1 MVQINRQTMLK
12 ALELFDQKIGFP
24 VKLIMGGGGA
34 MILAHGFPIG
44 TYDIDA
50 VPLQT
55 PFEDLDGVVKE
66 VAKELNIS
74 PDWLN
79 PYFSTFAHN
88 LPKDY
93 ADRLIR
99 VFAGRHL
106 TVDAL
111 GREDMLI
118 MKLFAGRQ
126 KDVPHAKL
134 LIKSGVDMELI
145 ENHLGSLQEKRI
157 PGVDRAFDFLDD
169 ILEDEE

>member
-1 MVQINRQTMLK
+1 MKQINKNMMLK
-12 ALELFDQKIGFP
+12 ALSLFDQKLRFP
-24 VKLIMGGGGA
+24 VKMMMGGGGA
-34 MILAHGFPIG
+34 MVLAHGFPIA

-55 PFEDLDGVVKE
+55 PFEDLDGIVKE
-66 VAKELNIS
+66 VGNELNIS

-79 PYFSTFAHN
+79 PYFSTFTHN

-93 ADRLIR
+93 ASRLIR
-99 VFAGRHL
+99 VFAGKQL

-134 LIKSGVDMELI
+134 LLKSGINRELV
-145 ENHLGSLQEKRI
+145 ERHLESLRARRI
-157 PGVDRAFDFLDD
+157 PGVDQAFDFLDD
-169 ILEDEE
+169 ISEDGQ